1 MQNQKKSEVLHD
13 DHLKTALITA
23 SKVVVPA
30 TKAITPLFILVH
42 VLLAVEATLLPLAGD
57 SGAQVLRGE
66 TEREEDEFF
75 CHLFFSWGSPSLLFF
90 WEYPI
95 SEKILVEWWE
105 NQILKCK
112 GQFLKF
118 TKQNKWKRNY
128 FWEFTVILVTGRRVK
143 HKIKE
148 VDQWYRKRWVLKQ
161 QEVTYLRQTGL
172 FY

>member
-13 DHLKTALITA
+13 DHLKTALKTA

-75 CHLFFSWGSPSLLFF
+75 LLFIFFLMLAQSSFF

-95 SEKILVEWWE
+95 SEKILV
-105 NQILKCK
+105 
-112 GQFLKF
+112 
-118 TKQNKWKRNY
+118 
-128 FWEFTVILVTGRRVK
+128 
-143 HKIKE
+143 
-148 VDQWYRKRWVLKQ
+148 D
-161 QEVTYLRQTGL
+161 
-172 FY
+172 

>member
-13 DHLKTALITA
+13 DHLKTALKTA

-75 CHLFFSWGSPSLLFF
+75 FVIYFFPETRPVFF
-90 WEYPI
+90 FLRI
-95 SEKILVEWWE
+95 S
-105 NQILKCK
+105 
-112 GQFLKF
+112 
-118 TKQNKWKRNY
+118 NK
-128 FWEFTVILVTGRRVK
+128 
-143 HKIKE
+143 
-148 VDQWYRKRWVLKQ
+148 
-161 QEVTYLRQTGL
+161 
-172 FY
+172 

>member
-42 VLLAVEATLLPLAGD
+42 VLLAVEATLLPLARD

-75 CHLFFSWGSPSLLFF
+75 LSFIFFLRLAQSSFF
-90 WEYPI
+90 
-95 SEKILVEWWE
+95 
-105 NQILKCK
+105 
-112 GQFLKF
+112 
-118 TKQNKWKRNY
+118 
-128 FWEFTVILVTGRRVK
+128 
-143 HKIKE
+143 
-148 VDQWYRKRWVLKQ
+148 
-161 QEVTYLRQTGL
+161 
-172 FY
+172 